1 MLVASAPIACTRA
14 EGSARSDSGLS
25 VCAHRHQAWI
35 PIVDKLRITG
45 GRKLSGRVEISGAK
59 NASLPAM
66 AASLLTDQTVE
77 LENVPQVW
85 DTSTMRRL
93 LIELGAEIDH
103 GSPHRMEISVSSVKS
118 FEAPYELVK
127 TMRASVLVLGP
138 LAARHGHARV
148 SLPGGCAIGARPI
161 DLHIKALERL
171 GAEVRIEHGFV
182 DVRTDGLRGDEI
194 YFDNVTVTGTEN
206 ILMAACLARGETILA
221 NCAQE
226 PEVVDLAK
234 LLVEMGA
241 SIEGAGTPTIRV
253 SGVPRL
259 TGAKHRI
266 IPDRIE
272 AGTFLAAGA
281 LVGGELQIAHCEPD
295 HLTAI
300 MEKLDEIG
308 IKLEAAGDVIR
319 LHSSGKLKAANLR
332 TLPYPGFPT
341 DMQAQLMTL
350 LTQAEGTSFIAETI
364 FENRFMHVAELNR
377 MGADIRLDGHT
388 AVVRGATPLSGA
400 RVMATDL
407 RASACLVLAGLAAE
421 GQTIIDR
428 VYHLDRGYEH
438 IEGKLARLGAEIE
451 RLKK

>member
-1 MLVASAPIACTRA
+1 M
-14 EGSARSDSGLS
+14 
-25 VCAHRHQAWI
+25 
-35 PIVDKLRITG
+35 DKLRITG
-45 GRKLSGRVEISGAK
+45 GHKLSGRVEISGAK

-66 AASLLTDQTVE
+66 ATALLTDQTVE
-77 LENVPQVW
+77 LDNVPEVW

-93 LIELGAEIDH
+93 LSELGAEVDH
-103 GSPHRMEISVSSVKS
+103 DSPHEMKIRVPSVRS

-138 LAARHGHARV
+138 LVARHGRARV

-161 DLHIKALERL
+161 DLHLKALERL

-182 DVRTDGLRGDEI
+182 DVRTDGLRGAEI

-206 ILMAACLARGETILA
+206 ILMAACLARGETTLA

-226 PEVVDLAK
+226 PEVVDLAQ
-234 LLVEMGA
+234 LLIKMGA
-241 SIEGAGTPTIRV
+241 HIDGAGTQTIRV

-281 LVGGELQIAHCEPD
+281 LVGSEIEIAQCKPG

-300 MEKLDEIG
+300 LEKLDEIG
-308 IKLEAAGDVIR
+308 AELEVEEDLIRIHASAGLR
-319 LHSSGKLKAANLR
+319 AANVR

-350 LTQAEGTSFIAETI
+350 LTQVEGTSFIAETI

-388 AVVRGATPLSGA
+388 AAVRGATPLSGA

-407 RASACLVLAGLAAE
+407 RASACLVLAGLAAQ
-421 GQTIIDR
+421 GQTVIER

-438 IEGKLARLGAEIE
+438 IESKLARLGAEIE
-451 RLKK
+451 RLKKK

>member
-1 MLVASAPIACTRA
+1 M
-14 EGSARSDSGLS
+14 
-25 VCAHRHQAWI
+25 
-35 PIVDKLRITG
+35 DKLRITG

-77 LENVPQVW
+77 LENVPEVW
-85 DTSTMRRL
+85 DASTMRRL
-93 LIELGAEIDH
+93 LSELGAEADH
-103 GSPHRMEISVSSVKS
+103 SSPHRMKISVPSIRS

-138 LAARHGHARV
+138 LVARHGRARV

-161 DLHIKALERL
+161 DLHLKALEKL

-182 DVRTDGLRGDEI
+182 DVTTNGLRGAEI

-206 ILMAACLARGETILA
+206 ILMAACLARGETTLA

-241 SIEGAGTPTIRV
+241 HIDGAGTQTIRV
-253 SGVPRL
+253 SGVERL

-272 AGTFLAAGA
+272 AGTFLTAGA
-281 LVGGELQIAHCEPD
+281 LVGNEMEIAHCEPN

-300 MEKLDEIG
+300 LEKLDEIG
-308 IKLEAAGDVIR
+308 TEIEVEEDLIR
-319 LHSSGKLKAANLR
+319 LRAGSLKAANLR

-341 DMQAQLMTL
+341 DMQAQFMTL
-350 LTQAEGTSFIAETI
+350 LTHAEGTSFIAETI
-364 FENRFMHVAELNR
+364 FENRFMHVAELIR

-388 AVVRGATPLSGA
+388 AVVSGSTPLSGA

-407 RASACLVLAGLAAE
+407 RASACLVLAGLAAH
-421 GQTIIDR
+421 GQTVIDR

-438 IEGKLARLGAEIE
+438 IEAKLLRLGAEIE